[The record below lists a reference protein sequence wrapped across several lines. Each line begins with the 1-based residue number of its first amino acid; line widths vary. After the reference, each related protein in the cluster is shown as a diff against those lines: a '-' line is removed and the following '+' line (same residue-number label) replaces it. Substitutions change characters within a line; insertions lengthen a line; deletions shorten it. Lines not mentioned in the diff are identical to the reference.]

1 MCWGYGH
8 TPPCW
13 AELQVCDSTAQEG
26 LKLCEGNHKNTV
38 EKPGW
43 AVGLLSLALLLT
55 DSPALSSQLVTL
67 LCSASPGLLVPLPHL
82 SKGAMFHS
90 PTPPPRTRVVGNSR
104 EGCCVPGTQ
113 GVSHTPQSHQ
123 TPVPEL
129 RASGEIRLGR
139 GDLFRR
145 FQTAKY

>member
-26 LKLCEGNHKNTV
+26 LKLREGNHKNTV

-55 DSPALSSQLVTL
+55 DSPAALQPVSYPSLLGFSWTPGASST
-67 LCSASPGLLVPLPHL
+67 PLQRSH
-82 SKGAMFHS
+82 
-90 PTPPPRTRVVGNSR
+90 
-104 EGCCVPGTQ
+104 
-113 GVSHTPQSHQ
+113 VS
-123 TPVPEL
+123 
-129 RASGEIRLGR
+129 
-139 GDLFRR
+139 
-145 FQTAKY
+145 